1 MSNQDQNQNFKTRKV
16 EIHDFLE
23 IFNLYKKSAIVK
35 DGLARNLEEIT
46 EKFIHEILEKAV
58 NNGLGIVIL
67 NQENKIIGS
76 LLSSKFEPRT
86 FCHTLGNMSL
96 AVDPQYFGQKIGKK
110 LFVAFTEEIKENHPE
125 ILRVELNVRVVNQ
138 RAVKIYEEVG
148 FVLEG
153 IMKNRLL
160 DFDGELS
167 DDSFMAWMNPNFKK

>member
-1 MSNQDQNQNFKTRKV
+1 MSNQNQNFKIRKV
-16 EIHDFLE
+16 EIQDFLE
-23 IFNLYKKSAIVK
+23 IFNLYKKSAAVN
-35 DGLARNLEEIT
+35 DGLARNPNEIT
-46 EKFIHEILEKAV
+46 KKYIDEIVEKAV

-67 NQENKIIGS
+67 NQENQIIGS
-76 LLSSKFEPRT
+76 LLSYKFEPKT
-86 FCHTLGNMSL
+86 FCHTLGNMTL

-110 LFVAFTEEIKENHPE
+110 LFVAFTDEVKKNHPE
-125 ILRVELNVRVVNQ
+125 ILRVELNVRASNQ

-160 DFDGELS
+160 DSSGELS